1 MTGVRW
7 KTERFTDV
15 SDDDATA
22 AAAAAA
28 DDDDDD
34 VDGDVDTGVH

>member
-1 MTGVRW
+1 MRRQVSVVYDWAAPR
-7 KTERFTDV
+7 DV
-15 SDDDATA
+15 SAVVLD

-34 VDGDVDTGVH
+34 VDGYSGLM